1 MKNYQFLLFVLLF
14 SLGISACQ
22 NLTDEGEIVTGK
34 SPVVTISSTNKSSNK
49 VSFIVKASWY
59 NGCGSFS
66 HFTSSQTD
74 STFYITVYGRQPKN
88 ATCTQAF
95 IVYDAPVDITI
106 TGLGKYR
113 FKFWQSDTTSV
124 DTTITF

>member
-1 MKNYQFLLFVLLF
+1 MKNYQFLLLVVLF
-14 SLGISACQ
+14 SLCISACQ
-22 NLTDEGEIVTGK
+22 NSTDEGEIIIGK
-34 SPVVTISSTNKSSNK
+34 SPVVSISSTNKSGNN
-49 VSFIVKASWY
+49 VSFIVKASWH

-74 STFYITVYGRQPKN
+74 STFYITVYGRQSKN
-88 ATCTQAF
+88 AICTQAF
-95 IVYDAPVDITI
+95 IKYDAPVDITI
-106 TGLGKYR
+106 TGLGKYK